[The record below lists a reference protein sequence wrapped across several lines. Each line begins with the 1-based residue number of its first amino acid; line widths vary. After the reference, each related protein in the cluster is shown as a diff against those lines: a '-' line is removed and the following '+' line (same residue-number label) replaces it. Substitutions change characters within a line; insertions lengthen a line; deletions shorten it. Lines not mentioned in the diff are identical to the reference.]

1 MKEAG
6 LNQTTLAE
14 KIGVTRQAV
23 SDYLNKGSKPRGER
37 VRPLAD
43 ALNIS
48 EAELAA
54 RIEGADPSVPE
65 DVITPQTAIIVRNAE
80 TNEIWF
86 TVEIG
91 ASTVVHNPIEFKWGK
106 RNGGVDHETGF
117 G

>member
-65 DVITPQTAIIVRNAE
+65 DV
-80 TNEIWF
+80 
-86 TVEIG
+86 
-91 ASTVVHNPIEFKWGK
+91 KD
-106 RNGGVDHETGF
+106 GGD
-117 G
+117 